1 MFTRQGFSPDVTF
14 PRILGIEAVGEVEQD
29 PSGHYQ
35 AGQKVAAVM
44 GGMGRQYNG
53 GVEGFWGRRLFTLLP
68 LTNTTFNSSLCSAA
82 LVIFT
87 PLSSPSRQYFNIPR

>member
-35 AGQKVAAVM
+35 AGQKVAAVL
-44 GGMGRQYNG
+44 GGMGGQDNCG
-53 GVEGFWGRRLFTLLP
+53 LLLAPAESCRRAFSPDRPLLRVCFISSHR
-68 LTNTTFNSSLCSAA
+68 TFSSLTSPPGCCQ
-82 LVIFT
+82 VT
-87 PLSSPSRQYFNIPR
+87 LS